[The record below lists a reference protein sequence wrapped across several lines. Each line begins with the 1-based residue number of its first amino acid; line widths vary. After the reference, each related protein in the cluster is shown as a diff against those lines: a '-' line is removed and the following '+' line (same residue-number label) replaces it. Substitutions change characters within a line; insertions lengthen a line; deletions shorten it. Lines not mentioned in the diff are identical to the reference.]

1 MAYIVSVDFDYSEP
15 LQMALRR
22 IEKHDGAIVLFA
34 AEGPAGGNPNVA
46 LSFDQRGD
54 ALDFLKE
61 HFQTGE
67 SVEFLNGL
75 IAEVE

>member
-1 MAYIVSVDFDYSEP
+1 MAYVVSVDFDYSEP

-22 IEKHDGAIVLFA
+22 IAKHYGVIMLFVA
-34 AEGPAGGNPNVA
+34 DGPAGGNPNVA
-46 LSFDQRGD
+46 LSFDQRGY

-61 HFQTGE
+61 HFPPGE

-75 IAEVE
+75 IAEIA